1 MIISR
6 LKSLQEIK
14 EKRIWSENEIRYLLC
29 IRENKSITG
38 AAETLFIAQPSL
50 SQVLKEVEEEVGFKI
65 FQRDRRGAEETKAGA
80 ELLEQL
86 EEVWKLWKEMR
97 EELGEYRELKKGTVT
112 IGIPMNLGACIL
124 PVVVPVFRRRYPG
137 VKVFIRENNS
147 QELEKMIWEQAGEE
161 FNINSPKQL
170 GVILFE
176 KMGIPGGKK
185 TKTGFSEDPFYLAVP
200 EIFQSQVSLS
210 EEKPLKVED
219 IRQLKKIPFVM
230 VASRQKLRQ
239 VADEILRKAGIRP
252 DICCT
257 TKSMETAKRLAAGG
271 MGATF
276 LPKSYMTLY
285 SGTEGLSCYPLDEEL
300 GASWKL
306 VAAYPADEKI
316 SRASREFLRTLKE
329 CLE

>member
-1 MIISR
+1 MNQQQLIFIREIARTGTIRGAAACVDRTPSALTR
-6 LKSLQEIK
+6 GLKSVENELGCQLFRRIREGMVPTSEGETVLSYGERILKSLQEIK

-147 QELEKMIWEQAGEE
+147 QELEK
-161 FNINSPKQL
+161 N
-170 GVILFE
+170 
-176 KMGIPGGKK
+176 
-185 TKTGFSEDPFYLAVP
+185 DAV
-200 EIFQSQVSLS
+200 S
-210 EEKPLKVED
+210 
-219 IRQLKKIPFVM
+219 
-230 VASRQKLRQ
+230 
-239 VADEILRKAGIRP
+239 
-252 DICCT
+252 
-257 TKSMETAKRLAAGG
+257 
-271 MGATF
+271 
-276 LPKSYMTLY
+276 
-285 SGTEGLSCYPLDEEL
+285 
-300 GASWKL
+300 
-306 VAAYPADEKI
+306 
-316 SRASREFLRTLKE
+316 
-329 CLE
+329 